1 MILLCTGIASAA
13 TYSGG
18 SGTIND
24 PYQLSSD
31 SDIDNLS
38 ATSDDWGMNFTLTQ
52 DITLVGNH
60 TPIANQSIPFTGDF
74 DGNGYTIKNLTVYT
88 DNKAGF
94 FAYIGNDAYIH
105 DIGIEASSKGIVTS
119 PIASSGILAG
129 SNKGTINNIYVI
141 GNVTGEDA
149 GGLIG
154 ENSGGTITN
163 SYANSTVDGLF
174 AGGLIGVNDNAN
186 ITNCYA
192 TGNVSGGFFAG
203 GLIGNNNNANITN
216 CYATGNVASTF
227 SASGLIGENSDA
239 NVINCY
245 HSNGLEDTYSTST
258 SYDNFTNFSF
268 VSGASGLNWNAS
280 GNIITTEY
288 NPNFVWRIND
298 GSSLPYFQKHPYS
311 GGSGTIDDPYQ
322 LSSDSDIDTL
332 STTSDDW
339 GMNFTLT
346 GDITLTDNHTP
357 IGQSSPYFTGDFD
370 GNGHLVKNLTI
381 YESNIYVGLFGRTG
395 STANIHDLGVETSPE
410 GVYSTTDTVGI
421 LVGLSSGN
429 VSNCFGTGIVTGNT
443 EVGGLVGSSNGGL
456 VNNCY
461 TNATVNAIASS
472 SYVGGLVGTLNGDT
486 IINSYATG
494 NVSGYNIAGGLVGY
508 IYSGT
513 VSNCFATVNI
523 DADSSSIGGIVGNSG
538 GGSVDTCYYFSN
550 TPDYEATATSYDNF
564 TSYDFISGSSG
575 LNWNEDS
582 SSNTITTEDNSDYI
596 WKIIDGSSL
605 PFFQWQV
612 TGSSSD
618 DSGAYSGGSGTIDDP
633 YQLST
638 STAIEDL
645 SSNPDDWGLNFT
657 LTGDITLTGNHTP
670 IGNSSIKFTGDFDGN
685 GHTIK
690 NLTINQESNY
700 AGFFGYTLGANVHD
714 LGIETSSYGIKST
727 GEYVG
732 GLVGWLEYGTVSNC
746 SFAGTVSGSSDL
758 VGGLVGMNKYGT
770 AISNSSATGNVTGS
784 GSYVGGLVGENWG
797 STIIDCSATGI
808 VSGSI
813 DCVGG
818 LVGFNRYDLN
828 INTNVSNS
836 YATGDVTGRNRV
848 GGLVG
853 FNDNSTVST
862 SYATGTVNG
871 SGSSVGGLVGYNDDS
886 ATVIN
891 SFATGNVSGTGDR
904 VGGLVGYN
912 YDSAT
917 VTNSFATGTVS
928 GSSDLVGGL
937 VGYNYDSAT
946 VTNSFATGTVSG
958 SNRVGGLVGFN
969 SVGTV
974 NDYCYYSSTGS
985 NYNEIG
991 KSTSYVN
998 FTNLSFVSGS
1008 SGLNWDGDIT
1018 TADDSGFV
1026 WKIIEEYT
1034 LPYFQWQDTPDPVPY
1049 VESLSPSIGFN
1060 NTDSSESFWINISGC
1075 SFYNTTDSVV
1085 VNLTM
1090 DGQTPISG
1098 EIDEASHTYT
1108 TINAIFNL
1116 TEAIAGN
1123 WSLYVNNLGGQTS
1136 TANIFT
1142 VKSIVTP
1149 DAPEGF
1155 TNNTGNFWV
1164 NHSWDA
1170 DTSGTT
1176 DSYNIS
1182 YDGGWDNGTTNNYFN
1197 QTSGLSAHAWSN
1209 ITVYA
1214 YNATDSTLSEGVS
1227 DKVQIPNNDV
1237 TILDVTDITATEG
1250 ETISFDVNSTD
1261 ADNDA
1266 PTFACNQSDLFDSF
1280 DTSSGEV
1287 SWITDMSDAGIYSV
1301 EFNVSDGHGSVASK
1315 AITITVNDFSLS
1327 VPVLSNETGNFYVN
1341 WSWNSIL
1348 NADSYNISLNNVWTN
1363 GSISTEINE
1372 TDMDPHNI
1380 SSIQV
1385 LAFNETYGVLSDS
1398 VSDSV
1403 TLSNNPVSISNLNDI
1418 SISEYELININA
1430 LSADPDGDSVTF
1442 GCNRTDLFSD
1452 FDTSTGNGSWQT
1464 GPTDSGIYSVEFNV
1478 SDGYGSIDSQT
1489 ITITVTDFSLSTPV
1503 LSNETGNFY
1512 VNWSWNSISNADSY
1526 NVSLNNV
1533 WTNGSIST
1541 EINETDMDPHNI
1553 SSIQV
1558 LAFNETYG
1566 VLSDSVSDSVTLSNN
1581 PVSISNLN
1589 DISISEYE
1597 LININALSAD
1607 PDGDSVTFGCNRT
1620 DLFSD
1625 FDTSTGNGSWQTG
1638 PTDAGTYSVEFNV
1651 SDGYGS
1657 IDTEIITITVNDFS
1671 LSTPVLSNE
1680 TGNFYVNWSW
1690 NSISNADSYNVSL
1703 NNVWTN
1709 GTISTEINET
1719 DMDPHNISS
1728 IQVLAFNET
1737 YGVLSDSV
1745 SDSVTLSNNPVSISN
1760 LDDIG
1765 VNESELIEI
1774 NAVFE
1779 DLDDD
1784 SVTFGCNRTDLFSDF
1799 DTSTGNGSWETDYTS
1814 SGTYSVNFN
1823 VSDGYGSTDSQ
1834 VVTVTVTNVPT
1845 TMHVGSGSDYDY
1857 PGIQAA
1863 INAASEGDT
1872 ISVTDGTYNENVVVN
1887 KSVTL
1892 RSENGSANTVI
1903 NSTSG
1908 NTVLTLEADN
1918 ITIMGFNITGASGGH
1933 GIRLSSSSNNS
1944 TLENN
1949 IVTNNGDGIVLYP
1962 SHNNTLKN
1970 NIIIEN
1976 NGDGIYIEH
1985 SFNTILTEN
1994 NVSVNDGNGI
2004 NIAYSSNYSVLTNNI
2019 VNGNSDGIKLYTSNN
2034 TILTSNIVNGN
2045 DEFGIYFDTSENNTI
2060 VGNVANDNLLA
2071 GIYLDSSGNN
2081 TLQNNV
2087 AKGSTYFGF
2096 YLDSSSS
2103 NVLENNTAMN
2113 NTVYDFAVS
2122 GTNEINN
2129 LKITEKGAQVSF
2141 LSDST
2146 ETGIRGSATNSTAL
2160 LGKTNVN
2167 GYLTIKRGGISVKST
2182 SVVVD
2187 KESSA
2192 PDIIISYDDSGMS
2205 SPVESSIDL
2214 YRYSESKWNAV
2225 SDTSLDTSSNKVT
2238 AALSEGTFGLF
2249 KNSGSSSDSSS
2260 SSDDGSV
2267 VARLQSK
2274 GTTAILYT
2282 NSDGELNGD
2291 TVVKSKNAITTLTLY
2306 KGTVGTDAAGNT
2318 VNKVTVTKP
2327 ESMPA
2332 NTPAE
2337 VLESGLYYDFG
2348 PSGTTFNKEVLITID
2363 FDPEEYQ
2370 DRNPTIYTHSE
2381 ENGWIALETTID
2393 WENGRATA
2401 YTTHFSLYALFGD
2414 DAGEVVEETSQVSA
2428 ESPKHVEDGEIPAED
2443 KGGFGF
2449 VYLIL
2454 GIVIVAGIG
2463 YVIMKKQKDGG
2474 GL

>member
-1 MILLCTGIASAA
+1 MTLERNHIIITSLICILLLCTGTVSAA

-18 SGTIND
+18 DGTIVN

-38 ATSDDWGMNFTLTQ
+38 TASDDWDKCFQLTN
-52 DITLVGNH
+52 DITLEGDH
-60 TPIANQSIPFTGDF
+60 TPIASGSNFIGDF
-74 DGNGYTIKNLTVYT
+74 DGNGYVIKNLTINEESINV
-88 DNKAGF
+88 GF
-94 FAYIGNDAYIH
+94 FSITDMGANIH
-105 DIGIEASSKGIVTS
+105 DLGIETSSDGVYSTS
-119 PIASSGILAG
+119 SNVGILIG
-129 SNKGTINNIYVI
+129 KNFG
-141 GNVTGEDA
+141 GNVSNCSATGDTTGSSEV

-154 ENSGGTITN
+154 MIDGGTISNCYATITVNATSLN
-163 SYANSTVDGLF
+163 SYA
-174 AGGLIGVNDNAN
+174 GGLVGTNLGGTVN
-186 ITNCYA
+186 NCYA
-192 TGNVSGGFFAG
+192 TGNITGYNRVG
-203 GLIGNNNNANITN
+203 GLIGDSSGTVNNSFAAVNNTADGSSVAGFIGNNAGTINEY
-216 CYATGNVASTF
+216 CYY
-227 SASGLIGENSDA
+227 SGSLEIGD
-239 NVINCY
+239 
-245 HSNGLEDTYSTST
+245 GTYTSE
-258 SYDNFTNFSF
+258 DNFTNFNF
-268 VSGASGLNWNAS
+268 VSGTSGLNWN
-280 GNIITTEY
+280 
-288 NPNFVWRIND
+288 
-298 GSSLPYFQKHPYS
+298 S
-311 GGSGTIDDPYQ
+311 GG
-322 LSSDSDIDTL
+322 
-332 STTSDDW
+332 
-339 GMNFTLT
+339 
-346 GDITLTDNHTP
+346 
-357 IGQSSPYFTGDFD
+357 
-370 GNGHLVKNLTI
+370 NL
-381 YESNIYVGLFGRTG
+381 
-395 STANIHDLGVETSPE
+395 
-410 GVYSTTDTVGI
+410 
-421 LVGLSSGN
+421 
-429 VSNCFGTGIVTGNT
+429 
-443 EVGGLVGSSNGGL
+443 
-456 VNNCY
+456 
-461 TNATVNAIASS
+461 
-472 SYVGGLVGTLNGDT
+472 
-486 IINSYATG
+486 
-494 NVSGYNIAGGLVGY
+494 
-508 IYSGT
+508 
-513 VSNCFATVNI
+513 
-523 DADSSSIGGIVGNSG
+523 
-538 GGSVDTCYYFSN
+538 
-550 TPDYEATATSYDNF
+550 
-564 TSYDFISGSSG
+564 
-575 LNWNEDS
+575 
-582 SSNTITTEDNSDYI
+582 ITTEDDPSYI
-596 WKIIDGSSL
+596 WKIIDGSTF

-612 TGSSSD
+612 TEAESS
-618 DSGAYSGGSGTIDDP
+618 YSGGSGTIDDP

-638 STAIEDL
+638 STAIEEL

-727 GEYVG
+727 GQRVG

-797 STIIDCSATGI
+797 STIIDCSATGT

-1123 WSLYVNNLGGQTS
+1123 WSLYVYNLGGQTS

-1170 DTSGTT
+1170 DTSSTT

-1250 ETISFDVNSTD
+1250 ETINFDVNSTD

-1287 SWITDMSDAGIYSV
+1287 SWITDMSDAGTYSV
-1301 EFNVSDGHGSVASK
+1301 EFNVSDGHGSVDSHT
-1315 AITITVNDFSLS
+1315 ITITVNDFSLS
-1327 VPVLSNETGNFYVN
+1327 TPVLSNETGNFYVN

-1348 NADSYNISLNNVWTN
+1348 NADSYN
-1363 GSISTEINE
+1363 
-1372 TDMDPHNI
+1372 
-1380 SSIQV
+1380 
-1385 LAFNETYGVLSDS
+1385 
-1398 VSDSV
+1398 
-1403 TLSNNPVSISNLNDI
+1403 
-1418 SISEYELININA
+1418 
-1430 LSADPDGDSVTF
+1430 
-1442 GCNRTDLFSD
+1442 
-1452 FDTSTGNGSWQT
+1452 
-1464 GPTDSGIYSVEFNV
+1464 
-1478 SDGYGSIDSQT
+1478 
-1489 ITITVTDFSLSTPV
+1489 
-1503 LSNETGNFY
+1503 
-1512 VNWSWNSISNADSY
+1512 
-1526 NVSLNNV
+1526 VSLNNV
-1533 WTNGSIST
+1533 WTNGTIST

-1657 IDTEIITITVNDFS
+1657 IDTEIITITVTDFS

-1845 TMHVGSGSDYDY
+1845 TMHVGSGSGYDY

-2019 VNGNSDGIKLYTSNN
+2019 VNGNSDGIKLDTSNN

-2167 GYLTIKRGGISVKST
+2167 GYLTIKRGGIFVKST

-2428 ESPKHVEDGEIPAED
+2428 ESPKHVENGEIPAED